1 MLSNTHYHESLTP
14 AIMKK
19 LLLVLLILGL
29 PLATFA
35 GIKEKDVL
43 GTWKYKVET
52 DQGELTGVIKIELKD
67 DALVAE
73 VNTDEG
79 EVLPFSKVEIKEND
93 ILYMEIDTG
102 YEILELSLTVKGKV
116 MEGTVGNEQGSF
128 PITCE
133 KTE

>member
-1 MLSNTHYHESLTP
+1 
-14 AIMKK
+14 MKK
-19 LLLVLLILGL
+19 LLLLVLALAIAL
-29 PLATFA
+29 PSFA
-35 GIKEKDVL
+35 GIKEKDVV

-52 DQGELTGVIKIELKD
+52 DQGDLTGVIIIELKD

-93 ILYMEIDTG
+93 ILYMELDTG
-102 YEILELSLTVKGKV
+102 YEILELTLTVKGKA
-116 MEGTVGNEQGSF
+116 MEGTVGSEQGSF

>member
-1 MLSNTHYHESLTP
+1 MF
-14 AIMKK
+14 
-19 LLLVLLILGL
+19 VLLILGVS
-29 PLATFA
+29 LASFA

-52 DQGELTGVIKIELKD
+52 DQGNLTGVIIIEKKD
-67 DALVAE
+67 GALVAE
-73 VNTDEG
+73 ANTDEG
-79 EVLPFSKVEIKEND
+79 EVLPFSKVEIKDND
-93 ILYMEIDTG
+93 ILYMEIDNG
-102 YEILELSLTVKGKV
+102 YEILEVSLTVKKKI